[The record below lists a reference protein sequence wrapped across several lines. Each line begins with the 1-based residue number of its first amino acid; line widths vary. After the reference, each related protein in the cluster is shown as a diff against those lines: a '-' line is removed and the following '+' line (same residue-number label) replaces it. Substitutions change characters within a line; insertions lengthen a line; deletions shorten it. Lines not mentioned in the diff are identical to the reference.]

1 MAHSIPTANNSSSV
15 QWLQL
20 FRERSSQSEAF
31 CGRFVQ
37 FLKRFGIF
45 YLCNGCSITG
55 FLPLQRCGT
64 WCRSIC
70 TTRTSLCY
78 LIAKDKN
85 SQNLSK
91 IEQKSSVLTRTLST
105 VNHGARGHTTK
116 IILWGSR
123 SSIVISRRHKGE
135 ATTSTTSSTST
146 LVGAH
151 PCLLIPKAQITSNH
165 YFPKESPFD

>member
-1 MAHSIPTANNSSSV
+1 MAFVVVACGASAAPSRGRRRTAV
-15 QWLQL
+15 LL
-20 FRERSSQSEAF
+20 CVLLVAT
-31 CGRFVQ
+31 V
-37 FLKRFGIF
+37 FG
-45 YLCNGCSITG
+45 
-55 FLPLQRCGT
+55 
-64 WCRSIC
+64 
-70 TTRTSLCY
+70 
-78 LIAKDKN
+78 AA
-85 SQNLSK
+85 LSA
-91 IEQKSSVLTRTLST
+91 TAPA

-135 ATTSTTSSTST
+135 ATTSTTSPTST

>member
-1 MAHSIPTANNSSSV
+1 MRRSSSQIRLSGLPV
-15 QWLQL
+15 PLRVL
-20 FRERSSQSEAF
+20 V
-31 CGRFVQ
+31 GRC
-37 FLKRFGIF
+37 R
-45 YLCNGCSITG
+45 YLRVG
-55 FLPLQRCGT
+55 
-64 WCRSIC
+64 
-70 TTRTSLCY
+70 Y
-78 LIAKDKN
+78 LGRG
-85 SQNLSK
+85 
-91 IEQKSSVLTRTLST
+91 VLA